1 MWDVVH
7 VQQQN
12 HCFTIEKVVAP
23 PSAIF
28 MGIDKNENEDL
39 IKWGWPE
46 DVWFHVD
53 KVSSA
58 HVYLRLQSGQ
68 TVDDIP
74 PPLLEDCAQLVK
86 ANSIKGNK
94 MNNVDV
100 VYTMWANLKKTAGMD
115 VGQVGFHRDKE
126 VRKIRVEKRSNE
138 AMNRLNKTKEE
149 RHPDL
154 RLEREERD
162 RKERDDQKQQLR
174 HQKEREKEEE
184 KRKMEQSELRNYSS
198 LMKEDN
204 MRSNHEAGYD
214 SDDFMW
220 PRAGRIARIC
230 HFGMYIYVDK
240 VSCFDLSRRSESLY
254 SIKFSDLISL
264 RVKGSKR
271 VQDDVG
277 LFWILLQN
285 FCSYSENCRKSDVFW
300 KKIITV
306 GLCYKLKES
315 LCKNCFLR

>member
-1 MWDVVH
+1 MVFY
-7 VQQQN
+7 
-12 HCFTIEKVVAP
+12 FTSTVVAP

-214 SDDFMW
+214 SDDFM
-220 PRAGRIARIC
+220 
-230 HFGMYIYVDK
+230 
-240 VSCFDLSRRSESLY
+240 
-254 SIKFSDLISL
+254 
-264 RVKGSKR
+264 
-271 VQDDVG
+271 
-277 LFWILLQN
+277 
-285 FCSYSENCRKSDVFW
+285 
-300 KKIITV
+300 
-306 GLCYKLKES
+306 
-315 LCKNCFLR
+315 